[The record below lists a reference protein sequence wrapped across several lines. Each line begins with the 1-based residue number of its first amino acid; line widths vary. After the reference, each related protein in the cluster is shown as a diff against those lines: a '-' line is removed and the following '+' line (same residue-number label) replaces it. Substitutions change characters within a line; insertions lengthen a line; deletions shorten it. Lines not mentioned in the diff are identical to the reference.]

1 MLVNLTPNLKE
12 IERRLAVAKEHNFT
26 YIPQTDS
33 TFLVETGIYR
43 DNFDFNFSED
53 DSIEELERISDYGV
67 ADNVEQI
74 KTYFN
79 TYINNLTEKYII
91 SITPVFQ
98 HKENKEECGGWRWHK
113 WGEYI
118 GTLNPQCEYLDD
130 EEFGENFQY
139 VLCFNIYK
147 VK

>member
-12 IERRLAVAKEHNFT
+12 IKRKLAVAKEHNFN

-33 TFLVETGIYR
+33 MCICETGIYR

-53 DSIEELERISDYGV
+53 DSIEELENINDYGV

-74 KTYFN
+74 KKHFN
-79 TYINNLTEKYII
+79 KYINNSNEKYII
-91 SITPVFQ
+91 SITPVVQ
-98 HKENKEECGGWRWHK
+98 HKENKGEGGGWRWHK

-118 GTLNPQCEYLDD
+118 GILNPQCEYLDD
-130 EEFGENFQY
+130 EEFGEDFKY
-139 VLCFNIYK
+139 VLCFSIYK

>member
-79 TYINNLTEKYII
+79 KYINNLTEKYII

-98 HKENKEECGGWRWHK
+98 HKENKGEWSGWRWHK

>member
-53 DSIEELERISDYGV
+53 DSIEELERIRDYGV

-79 TYINNLTEKYII
+79 KYINNLTEKYII

-98 HKENKEECGGWRWHK
+98 HKENKGEWGGWRWHK